1 MPKTGPTVKRPKA
14 KSRAPKAVVA
24 RPARSAPPPADD
36 YDDDD
41 DGLDAFV
48 HRRDRDSDRALGLLE
63 AEGSGDEEEEED
75 VMPLTARASM
85 HDDEDDGEEDDD
97 EDEDDEDEEDEE
109 DDEDE
114 EDEEEDE
121 EDEEEDGEDSEAEE
135 GGTGV
140 TALGW
145 GSRKRDLYGGHDDDE
160 DDEDELELD
169 ERERADKLE
178 EAEALKLQQAHAAR
192 LRAEDFDELLP
203 AKAAAAPSKR
213 AHSAREQQSLEQ
225 ELAELPP
232 ALRAQARAGGGA
244 QMETVARDG
253 SGLSEAER
261 LRIVEADAPELQALL
276 AEFQESLKEAKE
288 RLEPVLE
295 VARKRQLT
303 NDGGVRLLELK
314 LQLLLSYCINL
325 AFYLML
331 KSQGRAVRTHPVI
344 DALLR
349 HRLLLERMRP
359 LETKLH
365 YRLTKLLQLAAAA
378 DAPGDARGL
387 TDAQQDL
394 SERPNPEALLAKGG
408 GARAAAAKGDEDD
421 EDAEPDDG
429 LYRPPKLAAVH
440 YDDEPGGAK
449 RRRQQERAVERAS
462 ASRMVR
468 ELRAE
473 LSEAP
478 QPVHAD
484 DFGRAIDADS
494 SAVARFRKDEEERR
508 AYEESNFR
516 RLNPTKAE
524 KIALKRRQAAATGVA
539 VDELAAFD
547 DFSHLYEVATTQAVD
562 PRAERV
568 RALKQYMNSLE
579 QRGGQN
585 ARKPG
590 RSAEEDAPSRTL
602 EGRSEKRAEKEAK
615 RAAKAALQDEDEG
628 ADEDGYDNSGAA
640 GRKRRRSSLDE
651 LPAVDPYY
659 KEVAEQSQNKKAA
672 KAVRRVAEAAEA
684 AAAFA
689 STELAEAAPDEAR
702 KVGRDIE
709 KNRGLTR
716 QRKKIDG
723 NVRVKN
729 REKFRKAVI
738 RRNGQVRAVQT
749 QSDGPY
755 GGEATGIKKNVSHSK
770 RFA

>member
-1 MPKTGPTVKRPKA
+1 MPKTGPTVNRPKA

-85 HDDEDDGEEDDD
+85 HDDEDDD
-97 EDEDDEDEEDEE
+97 E
-109 DDEDE
+109 E

-213 AHSAREQQSLEQ
+213 THSAREQQSLEQ

>member
-1 MPKTGPTVKRPKA
+1 VVVSGDEAHDMPKTGPTVKRPKA

-85 HDDEDDGEEDDD
+85 HDDEDDD
-97 EDEDDEDEEDEE
+97 E
-109 DDEDE
+109 E

-213 AHSAREQQSLEQ
+213 THSAREQQSLEQ

-253 SGLSEAER
+253 SGLNEAER

>member
-1 MPKTGPTVKRPKA
+1 MPKTGPTVKRPKT

-85 HDDEDDGEEDDD
+85 HDDEDDD
-97 EDEDDEDEEDEE
+97 E
-109 DDEDE
+109 E

-213 AHSAREQQSLEQ
+213 THSAREQQSLEQ

-253 SGLSEAER
+253 SGLNEAER

>member
-85 HDDEDDGEEDDD
+85 HDDEDDD
-97 EDEDDEDEEDEE
+97 E
-109 DDEDE
+109 E

-213 AHSAREQQSLEQ
+213 THSAREQQSLEQ

-253 SGLSEAER
+253 SGLNEAER